1 MKGKRKHEPRSLPV
15 IAASPAEIA
24 DMYGISKPTLY
35 IYLRRGELL
44 SSKVGGRR
52 IIYLADMDAF
62 LDARRERG

>member
-1 MKGKRKHEPRSLPV
+1 MAKKRTHGPRTLPV

-35 IYLRRGELL
+35 QYMRRGELQ

-62 LDARRERG
+62 LASRREAI